1 MASRTP
7 LLVCDFK
14 MLYFSGQQETLSRK
28 RRSLTDDSQQKS
40 TLTASEVQ
48 VLIKQEL
55 GLLQNQVCS
64 KDHTLCRAGP
74 KGNTGRRGRQGTR
87 GRPGPPGR
95 TGSNGSPG
103 KHGPI
108 GNQGPMGIK
117 GDLGIPGDPGPVGP
131 RGPPGMKGDKG
142 DPGQS
147 ISAPSLLQS
156 PVGMTVNESQT
167 AIFKCTVEGN
177 PRPKVTWSKLNSSLP
192 VGRHVVE
199 SSGALIVKDVRPGDD
214 GIYSCSAENVLGEV
228 NASAKLT
235 VHCK

>member
-1 MASRTP
+1 MRSSP
-7 LLVCDFK
+7 DSK
-14 MLYFSGQQETLSRK
+14 QKS
-28 RRSLTDDSQQKS
+28 SLT
-40 TLTASEVQ
+40 AFEVQ

-55 GLLQNQVCS
+55 GLLQNQVCV

-74 KGNTGRRGRQGTR
+74 KGNSGRRGRSGTR

-95 TGSNGSPG
+95 PGSNGPPG

-108 GNQGPMGIK
+108 GSQGPMGMK
-117 GDLGIPGDPGPVGP
+117 GDVGIPGDSGPVGP

-147 ISAPSLLQS
+147 ISAPSLLQA

-167 AIFKCTVEGN
+167 AILKCTAGGN

-199 SSGALIVKDVRPGDD
+199 SSGALIVKNVRLGD
-214 GIYSCSAENVLGEV
+214 
-228 NASAKLT
+228 
-235 VHCK
+235 HCL

>member
-1 MASRTP
+1 M
-7 LLVCDFK
+7 F
-14 MLYFSGQQETLSRK
+14 YFSGEQETLTRK
-28 RRSLTDDSQQKS
+28 RRSLTDVSQQKS

-55 GLLQNQVCS
+55 GLLQNQVCA

-74 KGNTGRRGRQGTR
+74 KGNTGRRGKQGTR
-87 GRPGPPGR
+87 GRSGPPGR
-95 TGSNGSPG
+95 PGSNGSPG

-108 GNQGPMGIK
+108 GSQGPMGIK
-117 GDLGIPGDPGPVGP
+117 GDLGIAGDPGPVGP

-147 ISAPSLLQS
+147 ISAPSLLQG

-167 AIFKCTVEGN
+167 AILKCTADGN
-177 PRPKVTWSKLNSSLP
+177 PRPKVTWSKLNSSFS
-192 VGRHVVE
+192 VGRYVVE

-214 GIYSCSAENVLGEV
+214 GVYSCRAENLLGQV
-228 NASAKLT
+228 NASAKLS
-235 VHCK
+235 VQCK